1 MTPNGASA
9 IGTTVPEEVAFQ
21 QEVPKGEPILE
32 VRDLVKY
39 FPLTKGILFRKQV
52 GAVKAVDGV
61 SFDLM
66 QGETLGIVGESG
78 CGKSTLAKV
87 LMNLEA
93 ATAGSVRYKG
103 EEISRLSGAGL
114 KAVRRNIQMVFQD
127 PYTSLNPRMT
137 VG

>member
-9 IGTTVPEEVAFQ
+9 IGTTVPEEASFQ
-21 QEVPKGEPILE
+21 QDVPKGEPILE

-39 FPLTKGILFRKQV
+39 FPLTKGVVFRKQV

-78 CGKSTLAKV
+78 SWA
-87 LMNLEA
+87 
-93 ATAGSVRYKG
+93 
-103 EEISRLSGAGL
+103 SR
-114 KAVRRNIQMVFQD
+114 AVAS
-127 PYTSLNPRMT
+127 PPWPRC
-137 VG
+137 